1 MKQSQEQMCLFIL
14 SGEHETLPQAELCA
28 ILEGEKFPFKVI
40 GHQNQILLLEVDPK
54 GAKIATERSGLVNH
68 ASVVFFESPAEEVQI
83 LERVR
88 NCDFTGWIKPKDR
101 FGVKITRVQRE
112 PTVFDIDALA
122 SKVGS
127 QIWQAL
133 KGQVV
138 VDLTKPDVLFLG
150 VINGNQFFL
159 GPYLASRDRVGV
171 YQRRSPLR
179 PFFVPSA
186 IHPKFARVMVNL
198 SRVKRGDLLLDP
210 FCGTGGLLLEAA
222 DIGCVPVGFDI
233 DSSILA
239 GCQQNLKHYKVP
251 FNGALADARTIPL
264 RPEGV
269 NAIATDPPYGRSS
282 STKGSEV
289 VKLIQTSLDVLTNH
303 LKKGGYLCLALPEKY
318 FEKEIIPTDS
328 FAIIETHTMRI
339 HRSLNRLIVVLQRQ

>member
-1 MKQSQEQMCLFIL
+1 MKQSQEQTCLFIL

-28 ILEGEKFPFKVI
+28 ILEAEECRYKLK
-40 GHQNQILLLEVDPK
+40 GHYKRVLLLEVDPK

-68 ASVVFFESPAEEVQI
+68 ASVVFFESPAEEAQI
-83 LERVR
+83 LDMVR
-88 NCDFTGWIKPKDR
+88 NCDFTRWIKPKDR
-101 FGVKITRVQRE
+101 FGVKITRIQRE
-112 PTVFDIDALA
+112 PMAFDADELA
-122 SKVGS
+122 SKVGA
-127 QIWQAL
+127 QIWQML
-133 KGQVV
+133 SGKVT

-150 VINGNQFFL
+150 VINGNQFFFGL
-159 GPYLASRDRVGV
+159 YLASRDRASVF
-171 YQRRSPLR
+171 QRRSPLR

-222 DIGCVPVGFDI
+222 DIGCVPLGFDI
-233 DSSILA
+233 DVSILM
-239 GCQQNLKHYKVP
+239 GCQLNLKHYEVP
-251 FNGALADARTIPL
+251 FSGALADARSVPL
-264 RPEGV
+264 RSEGL

-289 VKLIQTSLDVLTNH
+289 VELIHTSLDVLANR
-303 LKKGGYLCLALPEKY
+303 LKRGGYLCLALPDKY
-318 FEKEIIPTDS
+318 FEKEIIPTDR
-328 FAIIETHTMRI
+328 FVIVETHTMRI